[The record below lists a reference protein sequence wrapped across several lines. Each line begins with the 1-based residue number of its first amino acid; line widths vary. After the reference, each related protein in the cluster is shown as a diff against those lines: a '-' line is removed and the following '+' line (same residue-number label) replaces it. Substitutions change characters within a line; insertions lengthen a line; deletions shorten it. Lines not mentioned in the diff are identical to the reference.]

1 MRDGPRGFG
10 QDSSCPGLLRCRLCP
25 STRFAYGAVTRCGP
39 SFQRVR
45 LRFFGPFV
53 GGPTTPVGA
62 ETPPVWA
69 PARSLATT
77 CAIIRLFSFPPGTEM
92 FQFPGFAPSFKDGG
106 AVARAGLPHSDIRGS
121 MDICSS
127 PRLFAAC
134 HVLRRLREPRH
145 PSCALVSFLYDL
157 FSNRYLFVE
166 HRAVFSC
173 LCRQPR
179 TSFLLFDL
187 LLVCFDS
194 LRITFFFRDAR
205 FQHVNVLCSLWV
217 ENNGFE
223 PLTPCLQ
230 SRCSSQLS

>member
-25 STRFAYGAVTRCGP
+25 YPRFAYGAVTRCGP

-77 CAIIRLFSFPPGTEM
+77 CAIIRVFSFPPGTEM
-92 FQFPGFAPSFKDGG
+92 FQFPGFASAFADAGIASG
-106 AVARAGLPHSDIRGS
+106 GLPHSEIRVS
-121 MDICSS
+121 MSICLYT
-127 PRLFAAC
+127 RLIAAC

-157 FSNRYLFVE
+157 FPIGI
-166 HRAVFSC
+166 FS
-173 LCRQPR
+173 
-179 TSFLLFDL
+179 
-187 LLVCFDS
+187 
-194 LRITFFFRDAR
+194 
-205 FQHVNVLCSLWV
+205 
-217 ENNGFE
+217 
-223 PLTPCLQ
+223 
-230 SRCSSQLS
+230 